1 MNIWLKRLL
10 FNIQFLTRF
19 PVKIKLDVDET
30 DMARGMAL
38 FPIVAL
44 LVGAANACALALA
57 WAWTGNALVSALA
70 VAAMNAYIT
79 GGLHIDGLSD
89 VCDGVFSGR
98 DKTKALEIM
107 RDSRMGA
114 FGGVGLFM
122 DLAARFALMAALIPR
137 GLGFAVCAA
146 IAAPVV
152 GRMAQLTA
160 SLVGRSAREGM
171 GSVYVKGM
179 DNRVWGAGLLIAL
192 ALCVALLGM
201 RAIWVT
207 PVFLIL
213 PLMMVRFFD
222 NRLGG
227 ITGDCL
233 GAVNELAEIV
243 ALLVLA
249 GRALA

>member
-10 FNIQFLTRF
+10 YDIQFLTRF
-19 PVKIKLDVDET
+19 PVRIKLDVDET
-30 DMARGMAL
+30 DLARGMAL

-44 LVGAANACALALA
+44 LVGAVNAGAMALI
-57 WAWTGNALVSALA
+57 WAWTGSALVSALTA
-70 VAAMNAYIT
+70 VAMNAYVT

-89 VCDGVFSGR
+89 VCDGLFAGRER
-98 DKTKALEIM
+98 DKALDIM
-107 RDSRMGA
+107 RDSRMGV
-114 FGGVGLFM
+114 FGGVGLFL
-122 DLAARFALMAALIPR
+122 DLAARWALIAAMIPR

-146 IAAPVV
+146 IAAPIV

-160 SLVGRSAREGM
+160 ALVGDSAREGL
-171 GSVYVKGM
+171 GSAYVKGM
-179 DNRVWGAGLLIAL
+179 DNRVWCGGLLISLTLCL
-192 ALCVALLGM
+192 ALVQL

-213 PLMMVRFFD
+213 PLMMVKFFD
-222 NRLGG
+222 KRIGG

-243 ALLVLA
+243 MLLVLA
-249 GRALA
+249 GRL